1 MKKTII
7 ISVFFILFYSCDKES
22 TNSSS
27 TQNQSNNIPTEFQGV
42 WSGFFT
48 GDDTG
53 SWTALISD
61 EGIVTGSIKSG
72 SGYGDEINGT
82 VENNGAFTAGT
93 VSTGSTFVG
102 SLNEGIASGQWSNS
116 SLNISGSWQGT
127 KQ

>member
-1 MKKTII
+1 MKNYIYYLA
-7 ISVFFILFYSCDKES
+7 VLVVLFSSCKKEES
-22 TNSSS
+22 A
-27 TQNQSNNIPTEFQGV
+27 QNPLNNIPTEFQGL
-42 WSGFFT
+42 WSGFYI

-53 SWTALISD
+53 SWTALISE
-61 EGIVTGSIKSG
+61 EGIVTGSLKSG

-102 SLNEGIASGQWSNS
+102 SLNKGIASGQWSNF
-116 SLNISGSWQGT
+116 SLNLSGSWQGT

>member
-7 ISVFFILFYSCDKES
+7 ISVLFILFYSCEKES
-22 TNSSS
+22 TNSPL
-27 TQNQSNNIPTEFQGV
+27 THKKPNNIPTEFQGV

-53 SWTALISD
+53 SWTALISE
-61 EGIVTGSIKSG
+61 EGVVTGSLKSG

-102 SLNEGIASGQWSNS
+102 SLNEGIANGQWSNS

>member
-7 ISVFFILFYSCDKES
+7 ISVLFILFYSCEKES

-27 TQNQSNNIPTEFQGV
+27 TQNQTNNIPIEFQCV
-42 WSGFFT
+42 WSGFYT
-48 GDDTG
+48 GGDTG

-61 EGIVTGSIKSG
+61 EGIITDSLKSG

-102 SLNEGIASGQWSNS
+102 SLNKGIASG
-116 SLNISGSWQGT
+116 
-127 KQ
+127 